1 MIGVFYRDKD
11 HSLKYLPSVDFMEAG
26 KFKFRQSD
34 DVIDGLRSEAIQ
46 TYKEQYEAKLTV
58 S

>member
-1 MIGVFYRDKD
+1 
-11 HSLKYLPSVDFMEAG
+11 MEAG